1 MEWLKIVAK
10 DHKEWVKLVQS
21 FGEDFFA
28 EDIVQESYLRLHKY
42 CKPENIIQDGQIN
55 KGFMY
60 FVLRNLYLLHIKS
73 EKKNAMVSLNELAV
87 LKDEPTNLTKE
98 ESFSALL
105 SKIHEEVDSWH
116 WYDKQLFELY
126 KNTNKSLRQISAETN
141 ISVTSIF
148 NTVKTCKKRIKNNV
162 GEDYEDFINQ
172 DYELIKKKK

>member
-42 CKPENIIQDGQIN
+42 CKPENIIHDGQIN

-87 LKDEPTNLTKE
+87 LKDEPTNLNKE
-98 ESFSALL
+98 EAYTRLL

-116 WYDKQLFELY
+116 WYDKQLFTIY
-126 KNTNKSLRQISAETN
+126 KDTDLSIRDIAKETTIS
-141 ISVTSIF
+141 SSSIF
-148 NTVKTCKKRIKNNV
+148 NTLKNCKSKVRTKFK
-162 GEDYEDFINQ
+162 EDYEDYKNE
-172 DYELIKKKK
+172 DYELIK

>member
-42 CKPENIIQDGQIN
+42 CKPENIIHDGQIN

-87 LKDEPTNLTKE
+87 LKDEPNNLTKE
-98 ESFSALL
+98 EAYTRLL

-116 WYDKQLFELY
+116 WYDKQLFTIY
-126 KNTNKSLRQISAETN
+126 KDTDLSIRDIAKETTIS
-141 ISVTSIF
+141 SSSIF
-148 NTVKTCKKRIKNNV
+148 NTLKNCKSKVRTKFK
-162 GEDYEDFINQ
+162 EDYEDYKNE
-172 DYELIKKKK
+172 DYELIK

>member
-42 CKPENIIQDGQIN
+42 CKPENIIHDGQVN

-98 ESFSALL
+98 KAYSRLL

-116 WYDKQLFELY
+116 WYDKQLFTIY
-126 KNTNKSLRQISAETN
+126 KDTDLSIRDIAKETTIS
-141 ISVTSIF
+141 SSSIF
-148 NTVKTCKKRIKNNV
+148 NTLKNCKSKVRTKFK
-162 GEDYEDFINQ
+162 EDYEDYKNE
-172 DYELIKKKK
+172 DYELIK